1 MKKFI
6 RYFVFMI
13 LLFVFIGSG
22 ILLFSNFKDSFQNH
36 QLEEQFN
43 QEKQEL
49 VENQNDFSE
58 LLITNDETIGWIS
71 IDGTSIDYPIVQTSD
86 NSYYLTHDFNQADSK
101 YGSIFM
107 DYRNN
112 SEFGDLHTVLYGHN
126 MKNGTMFHSLNDYSN
141 RVFFEE
147 HAFIETFSPDGYRK
161 WSIFSTYN
169 TDTDFNY
176 LQIKFATIS
185 SYEDFLNTILSKS
198 DFHNQEI
205 QVNKDNRIL
214 TLSTCSDDYEN
225 GRRVV
230 HAKLIVEVINNE

>member
-1 MKKFI
+1 MKKYI
-6 RYFVFMI
+6 RYFVFVV

-49 VENQNDFSE
+49 IENQNDFSE

-86 NSYYLTHDFNQADSK
+86 NSYYLTHDFNHSDSK
-101 YGSIFM
+101 QGSIFM

-112 SEFGDLHTVLYGHN
+112 SEFGDIHTILYGHN
-126 MKNGTMFHSLNDYSN
+126 MKNGTMFHALNDYSN
-141 RVFFEE
+141 QVFFEE
-147 HAFIETFSPDGYRK
+147 HPFIETFSPDGYRK

-205 QVNKDNRIL
+205 QVIKDDHIL

-230 HAKLIVEVINNE
+230 HAKLIEEVINNE